1 MRKSLTIFLFAI
13 LLLPAPV
20 QAGVTVMIPNQ
31 GVLGGFMIDLTDFS
45 NNSTTVSVG
54 GDMTEVQV
62 VEVYT
67 ATWCQNCVYSEHAL
81 MDALENE
88 SATVLVH
95 HRFIGESED
104 PFGTQAGDERWIDL
118 YGETSAEAA
127 SGLERAAPTVVFDG
141 HRFVAGSAPQGES
154 LESDYA
160 GMFADK
166 HEYRS
171 WGLES
176 DFTWTGDNSTGVLTW
191 KMDIH
196 PDEPDRMSWVH
207 RLMIVENSSYFPDG
221 GNGLEHYDDIVRTV
235 IDLDA
240 TLQDDGREWGGE
252 QEITLPAAYD
262 GDDLSLVVVH
272 EWKQTPPIDE
282 PEPES
287 DEGLLPGFL
296 APLGLIALGAAALAR
311 RE

>member
-1 MRKSLTIFLFAI
+1 M
-13 LLLPAPV
+13 
-20 QAGVTVMIPNQ
+20 
-31 GVLGGFMIDLTDFS
+31 
-45 NNSTTVSVG
+45 VS
-54 GDMTEVQV
+54 
-62 VEVYT
+62 
-67 ATWCQNCVYSEHAL
+67 NCVYSEHAL

-176 DFTWTGDNSTGVLTW
+176 DFTWTGITVLGYLHGKW
-191 KMDIH
+191 I
-196 PDEPDRMSWVH
+196 
-207 RLMIVENSSYFPDG
+207 F
-221 GNGLEHYDDIVRTV
+221 
-235 IDLDA
+235 
-240 TLQDDGREWGGE
+240 
-252 QEITLPAAYD
+252 
-262 GDDLSLVVVH
+262 
-272 EWKQTPPIDE
+272 TPMNPIE
-282 PEPES
+282 CRGS
-287 DEGLLPGFL
+287 
-296 APLGLIALGAAALAR
+296 IA
-311 RE
+311 